1 MKKKRRIILRVLIVL
16 LLLVFGVS
24 VWQFFRIRRE
34 YALEAEAH
42 RELLLFRPGSGAA
55 ADDPRPSEPEPET
68 AAATKTTA
76 SEPPETTEESS
87 ASENPVVNEWLL
99 DLQESHPN
107 AIGWLTVPG
116 TEVDYPFVQGPDN
129 NYFLRRDIDGKYQYA
144 GIPFL
149 DWQCRPDFS
158 GDNTIIYGHN
168 LRNEAM
174 FGSLERLKDSDF
186 LNKHHEI
193 FVYLPTQTIH
203 AEIVACLVVSPSK
216 FPYLYRIQPEADHL
230 TRALADAR
238 AARPFPSS
246 VDQRFI
252 TLSTCDYEFGGARVV
267 ILAVIDS
274 CA

>member
-1 MKKKRRIILRVLIVL
+1 MKKKRRIVLRILIVL

-24 VWQFFRIRRE
+24 AWQFFRIRQQ
-34 YALEAEAH
+34 YVKEAEAH
-42 RELLLFRPGSGAA
+42 RELLLFRPSG
-55 ADDPRPSEPEPET
+55 DEGPDVPRPSEPE
-68 AAATKTTA
+68 
-76 SEPPETTEESS
+76 S
-87 ASENPVVNEWLL
+87 ASETKTPASDPPEEASASEKSVVNESILS
-99 DLQESHPN
+99 LQENHPN
-107 AIGWLTVPG
+107 ALGWLTVPG

-149 DWQCRPDFS
+149 DWQCKPDFS

-174 FGSLERLKDSDF
+174 FGSLERFKDSGF
-186 LNKHHEI
+186 LNKHHEL

-203 AEIVACLVVSPSK
+203 AEIVACLVVSPSQY
-216 FPYLYRIQPEADHL
+216 PYLYHIQPEADHL

-238 AARPFPSS
+238 AARAFPSS

-274 CA
+274 EPMD